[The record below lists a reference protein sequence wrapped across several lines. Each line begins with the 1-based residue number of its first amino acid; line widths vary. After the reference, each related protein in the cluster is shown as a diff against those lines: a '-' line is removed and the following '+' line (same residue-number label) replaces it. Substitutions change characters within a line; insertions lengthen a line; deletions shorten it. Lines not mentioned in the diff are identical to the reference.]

1 MVRQS
6 SMTLRI
12 EKYSDEYSTTIRL
25 IGRMQA
31 EHLAELGT
39 QIKESGSK
47 IVLDLEELNL
57 VDVEV
62 VRFLG
67 SCEVAGVTLVNC
79 SPYIRDWIGKERD

>member
-1 MVRQS
+1 
-6 SMTLRI
+6 MTLKI
-12 EKYSDEYSTTIRL
+12 EKYSDEYGTTLRL

-31 EHLAELGT
+31 EHLPDLEK
-39 QIKESGSK
+39 QIREIESR

-79 SPYIRDWIGKERD
+79 CHYIRDWIGKERD